1 MSSSTE
7 TSRPSGAAAY
17 GEGGIACYV
26 YGIVPEDV
34 DVSPDAVGVGDP
46 PGQVRLIRH
55 GEIGALVS
63 DVVVDRPLGRAED
76 LVSHEALLDGA
87 AAEVPVLPLRFGAV
101 LTSPEAVVGE
111 LLEPHHDEFAAAL
124 KEIEGHVQYVIK
136 ATYAERSVLH
146 EILAE
151 NAEVRRLRDQI
162 RGRPED
168 ATRGERIRIGEL
180 ITQAIAAKREA
191 DTQTVAD
198 CFAPCTVA
206 AVVRDATHERDA
218 ANVAFMVRP
227 DQEADFEMVLDELRR
242 EWADRIDVR
251 VLGPMAV
258 YDFVTSG

>member
-7 TSRPSGAAAY
+7 TSRPVGAAAR

-34 DVSPDAVGVGDP
+34 DISPDAVGVGDP
-46 PGQVRLIRH
+46 PGRVRLIRH

-63 DVVVDRPLGRAED
+63 DVAVDRPLGRAED
-76 LVSHEALLDGA
+76 LVGHEALLDGA

-111 LLEPHHDEFAAAL
+111 LLEPHHDEFVAAL
-124 KEIEGHVQYVIK
+124 KEIEGHVQYVIR
-136 ATYAERSVLH
+136 ATYGERSVLH
-146 EILAE
+146 EILAD

-162 RGRPED
+162 RGLPED

-191 DTQTVAD
+191 DTQTVVD

-206 AVVRDATHERDA
+206 AVIRDATHERDA
-218 ANVAFMVRP
+218 ANVAFMVRL
-227 DQEADFEMVLDELRR
+227 DQEADFEMVLGELRR

-258 YDFVTSG
+258 YDFVTSA

>member
-7 TSRPSGAAAY
+7 TSRPVGATAQ
-17 GEGGIACYV
+17 GEGEIACYV

-34 DVSPDAVGVGDP
+34 NISPYAVGVGDP

-76 LVSHEALLDGA
+76 LVGHEALLDGA

-124 KEIEGHVQYVIK
+124 KEIEGHVQYVIR
-136 ATYAERSVLH
+136 ATYGERSVLH
-146 EILAE
+146 EILAD
-151 NAEVRRLRDQI
+151 NAEARRLRDQI

-191 DTQTVAD
+191 DTQTVVD
-198 CFAPCTVA
+198 CFATCTVA
-206 AVVRDATHERDA
+206 AVIRDATHERDA
-218 ANVAFMVRP
+218 ANVAFMVRS
-227 DQEADFEMVLDELRR
+227 DQKSDFEMVLGELRR

-258 YDFVTSG
+258 YDFVASA

>member
-7 TSRPSGAAAY
+7 TSRRARPAV
-17 GEGGIACYV
+17 EGIACYV

-46 PGQVRLIRH
+46 PGRVRLIRH
-55 GEIGALVS
+55 GRIGALVS
-63 DVVVDRPLGRAED
+63 DVAVDRPLGRAED
-76 LVSHEALLDGA
+76 LVGHEALLNGT

-124 KEIEGHVQYVIK
+124 KEVEGHVQYVIR
-136 ATYAERSVLH
+136 ATYAERWVLN

-151 NAEVRRLRDQI
+151 NAEIRRLRDQV

-168 ATRGERIRIGEL
+168 ATRNERIRIGEL
-180 ITQAIAAKREA
+180 ITQAIAVKREA
-191 DTQTVAD
+191 DTQTVLD

-206 AVVRDATHERDA
+206 AVVRDPAHERDA
-218 ANVAFMVRP
+218 ANVAFMVRS
-227 DQEADFEMVLDELRR
+227 DQEDDFEMVLGELRR